1 MEEPLEKR
9 WRKAIEAGLAA
20 LEAAARAGAMPAG
33 ETGRRRRLL
42 VSERVWVETFD
53 WSALDRRLTVF
64 VLARRRPAGED
75 LVEKAA

>member
-1 MEEPLEKR
+1 VEETLETR
-9 WRKAIEAGLAA
+9 WRRAIEAGLAA

-42 VSERVWVETFD
+42 VSERVWVDTFD

-64 VLARRRPAGED
+64 VLAQRRPAGED
-75 LVEKAA
+75 VVEKAA